1 MRKRGEV
8 VERSFAHVL
17 ERGGMRRT
25 WLRGRENI
33 HKRYLVHVAGYN
45 LGVLMRALFGAG
57 TPREAA
63 NVRFA
68 LMFVIQAADTI
79 AFVIIAA
86 SDAEAAA
93 LIVAVTCEA
102 T

>member
-1 MRKRGEV
+1 
-8 VERSFAHVL
+8 
-17 ERGGMRRT
+17 
-25 WLRGRENI
+25 
-33 HKRYLVHVAGYN
+33 
-45 LGVLMRALFGAG
+45 MRALFGAG

-68 LMFVIQAADTI
+68 LLFVIQAADTI

-86 SDAEAAA
+86 SDAETAA

>member
-1 MRKRGEV
+1 MRKRGEI

-25 WLRGRENI
+25 WLRGRENV

-45 LGVLMRALFGAG
+45 LGVLMRALFGAR

-63 NVRFA
+63 NARFA
-68 LMFVIQAADTI
+68 LLFVIQAADTI
-79 AFVIIAA
+79 TFVIIAA
-86 SDAEAAA
+86 SDAETAP